1 MSKKLTGTEYH
12 QQWKLKN
19 PTYMSE
25 WRAANGE
32 RMKQTNKVY
41 YEKNKERILFEY
53 AKPVTCECG
62 KTMRRN
68 NYPRHLKSPTHA
80 RLMKDIS
87 NTNNKNKE

>member
-25 WRAANGE
+25 WREANGE
-32 RMKQTNKVY
+32 RMKETNKLY
-41 YEKNKERILFEY
+41 YEKHKARILFEY
-53 AKPVTCECG
+53 AKPITCECG

-80 RLMKDIS
+80 RLMKDKQS
-87 NTNNKNKE
+87 NAQ

>member
-1 MSKKLTGTEYH
+1 MSTTKLSATEY
-12 QQWKLKN
+12 QKQWQAQH

-32 RMKQTNKVY
+32 RMKETNKLY
-41 YEKNKERILFEY
+41 YEKHKERILLAY
-53 AKPVTCECG
+53 SKPVNCECG

-80 RLMKDIS
+80 RLMKEKQKS
-87 NTNNKNKE
+87 NPE